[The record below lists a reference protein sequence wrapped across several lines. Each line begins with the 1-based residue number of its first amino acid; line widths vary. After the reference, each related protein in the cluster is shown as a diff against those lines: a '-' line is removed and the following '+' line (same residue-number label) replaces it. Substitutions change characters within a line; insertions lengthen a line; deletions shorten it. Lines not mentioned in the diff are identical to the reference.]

1 MPRVMWFVIAAAGL
15 VLGYLIYSVF
25 VERVFGLQP
34 QRTTPAHIHADG
46 VDFIK
51 MPKWKL
57 WLIQLLNI
65 AGVGPVFG
73 PIMGALYGPAA
84 LLWIVLGSVFAGAV
98 HDYFSGMLSVRYSGA
113 NVPDIVGYNLG
124 KIAKWVMRG
133 FAVLLL
139 LLVGVV
145 FATAPAGLLAELS
158 VDWVDWL
165 DFKVWLGII
174 FLYYFLATIVPIDKI
189 IGRIYPF
196 FGALLLIM
204 AVGITVMLF
213 VDDAGRFYHWAEW
226 GVNPHPEQ
234 LPLWPVM
241 FITIACGALSGFHAT
256 QSPLIARCMDNERE
270 GRLVFY
276 GAMIAEGFIA
286 LVWATVGMTFYEDPA
301 ALNASIKAGTAS
313 SVVYEASHA
322 LMGSFGGLLAV
333 LGVVVLPITSGDT
346 AFRAARLT
354 IAEMIRLPQLSLF
367 KRLSIA
373 VPLFIIG
380 IALSQ
385 IDFGVIWRYFGW
397 SNQTLAAIML
407 WASAAYL
414 LRHGKLHWIC
424 TLPAVFITAA
434 SVSYICYQ
442 PSMGLG
448 LSIVTSDIVGA
459 IFAAVCLGAFLIF
472 GRRPIA
478 GAPTNV

>member
-1 MPRVMWFVIAAAGL
+1 M
-15 VLGYLIYSVF
+15 
-25 VERVFGLQP
+25 
-34 QRTTPAHIHADG
+34 
-46 VDFIK
+46 
-51 MPKWKL
+51 
-57 WLIQLLNI
+57 
-65 AGVGPVFG
+65 
-73 PIMGALYGPAA
+73 
-84 LLWIVLGSVFAGAV
+84 
-98 HDYFSGMLSVRYSGA
+98 
-113 NVPDIVGYNLG
+113 
-124 KIAKWVMRG
+124 
-133 FAVLLL
+133 
-139 LLVGVV
+139 
-145 FATAPAGLLAELS
+145 
-158 VDWVDWL
+158 
-165 DFKVWLGII
+165 
-174 FLYYFLATIVPIDKI
+174 
-189 IGRIYPF
+189 
-196 FGALLLIM
+196 
-204 AVGITVMLF
+204 
-213 VDDAGRFYHWAEW
+213 
-226 GVNPHPEQ
+226 
-234 LPLWPVM
+234 
-241 FITIACGALSGFHAT
+241 
-256 QSPLIARCMDNERE
+256 
-270 GRLVFY
+270 
-276 GAMIAEGFIA
+276 
-286 LVWATVGMTFYEDPA
+286 
-301 ALNASIKAGTAS
+301 
-313 SVVYEASHA
+313 YEASHA